1 MIDMIRLLPFVVKLG
16 LCLFALLICITQ
28 EIYAAKSAQNTTGIE
43 QQELPPSADQGVVDT
58 ALNKVTPDQSS
69 ILESRL
75 KKESAIANNS
85 LGIIFYQPNYVL
97 PYYYTGSPYQAIY
110 NGQTP
115 DNQKV
120 MSSEFKAQLSLM
132 VPLWKDMF
140 GNPDYSL
147 NVGYTQLSYW
157 QFYAKSQ
164 YFRETNYEPELFV
177 TDHFHRNWQISY
189 GVVHQSNGR
198 GGSLERSWNR
208 AYLNLEASGEHW
220 LVSIKPWVL
229 IFKPDS
235 SDLHNPDIAHY
246 LGHERIMFAYVFNNK
261 MQASIALTNIESG
274 MKRGAVELDYSF
286 PLTKHI
292 NGFVQYFNGY
302 GQSLIEYDHRTQSVG
317 IGIALSHW

>member
-1 MIDMIRLLPFVVKLG
+1 MIRLLPSVVKLG

-28 EIYAAKSAQNTTGIE
+28 EIYAAKIAQNTTGIE

-58 ALNKVTPDQSS
+58 ALSKVTPDQSS

-189 GVVHQSNGR
+189 GAVHQSNGR

-220 LVSIKPWVL
+220 LASIKPWVL